1 MQLLLPI
8 MAVAKVDFSLKAIS
22 PITGN
27 LGITSQTDL
36 VEINPFLFVKIVR
49 ARNLFAHNSHNN
61 FYPPYV
67 EVRADKFQGRA
78 FCLWG
83 NSNPEWDQVFALEND
98 QIEKDGIKLV
108 EIFVRNNVDGYDQF
122 LGMIS
127 LEIFHIPKRFPTDS
141 ALAPKWFVLED
152 KRKRRC
158 RGELM
163 MCCWIGNQADE
174 AFHEA
179 LHLQLDNVLIGA
191 RHTLNTCSRV
201 YIMPRVWC
209 LRLDF
214 IQVEGLI
221 LEVDDPSESSD
232 IFITATFGNGTG
244 IASKLAKSNNG
255 NPIWN
260 EKDIFFAVAEPLDQI
275 LFLNVE
281 QGTLTRHKRLGT
293 CVFPVKNA
301 QTLLQDPERRIVT
314 MDVLQNGRFFVGK
327 LSMRATLDG
336 GYHMFDDDPRYS
348 TDVNPTDNGIWRPN
362 IGVFEMG
369 ILNAT
374 GLPAMKPHG
383 RTDAYC
389 VAKYGSKWVRS
400 RTVVNSLSPKWNE
413 QYSWNVYDPSTF
425 FVISVFDNSQL
436 HEEYIA
442 AGANDTRIG
451 KVRISLS
458 EMVIN
463 TVYNYS
469 YPLVQLQPS
478 GLKKMGEIQ
487 LSFKLTCPS
496 IANLYKKYTMPMLF
510 PQHFD
515 NPLSPAQ
522 LYELRQ
528 QTIEL
533 VRSNM
538 SKAEPPLRNEVV
550 DYMLDSREIVWSMR
564 RCKADFERINV
575 FLNCLVGIYTYFDD
589 IRKWK
594 DLVSPIIAHL
604 LLVILFFLPQSLLPA
619 IFLALIVHMLL
630 QFQIKPKTLSHVD
643 LHLSHVHTASIDELE
658 EEFDPMPSKFEDVI
672 LMNRYDRL
680 RVSAGRVVTQM
691 GEFAATM
698 EKLQSLLS
706 FQDSTATMLVMISCL
721 IIGIAALAVPF
732 RYLVFV
738 WFLYFLRHPMFRS
751 PFPPFYE
758 NWIRRMPSKLDSMI

>member
-1 MQLLLPI
+1 

-22 PITGN
+22 PITGD

-49 ARNLFAHNSHNN
+49 ARNLFAPNGHNN
-61 FYPPYV
+61 LDPYV
-67 EVRADKFQGRA
+67 EVRAGEFQGRT
-78 FCLWG
+78 FCLRG

-98 QIEKDGIKLV
+98 QIEKDGTKSV
-108 EIFVRNNVDGYDQF
+108 DIFVKDNNAWYDQY
-122 LGMIS
+122 LGKIS

-152 KRKRRC
+152 ERKRRW
-158 RGELM
+158 GELM

-179 LHLQLDNVLIGA
+179 LHLQLGHVLISA
-191 RHTLNTCSRV
+191 RHTLNTCSRI

-209 LRLDF
+209 LRLNLV
-214 IQVEGLI
+214 QVEGLI

-232 IFITATFGNGTG
+232 IFITATIGNGTG
-244 IASKLAKSNNG
+244 TLASKSAKSNNG

-275 LFLNVE
+275 LFLTVE
-281 QGTLTRHKRLGT
+281 QGTLARCKRLGT
-293 CVFPVKNA
+293 CKFPVKNA
-301 QTLLQDPERRIVT
+301 QTQLEGAPHLKTI
-314 MDVLQNGRFFVGK
+314 DVIQNERFFVGK
-327 LSMRATLDG
+327 LSMRVTLDG
-336 GYHMFDDDPRYS
+336 GYHMFDDDPQYS
-348 TDVNPTDNGIWRPN
+348 TDVNPTNNGLWRPN

-374 GLPAMKPHG
+374 GLPAMKPDD

-389 VAKYGSKWVRS
+389 VAKYGSKWIRS

-413 QYSWNVYDPSTF
+413 QYSWKVYDPSTF

-458 EMVIN
+458 EMQIN

-487 LSFKLTCPS
+487 LSFKFTCPS
-496 IANLYKKYTMPMLF
+496 RTNLYKKYTMPMLF
-510 PQHFD
+510 PQHFND
-515 NPLSPAQ
+515 PLSPAQ
-522 LYELRQ
+522 LYGLRQ

-538 SKAEPPLRNEVV
+538 SKAEPPLRSEVV

-564 RCKADFERINV
+564 RCKADVERIKV
-575 FLNCLVGIYTYFDD
+575 FLNCLIGIYTYFDD

-604 LLVILFFLPQSLLPA
+604 LLVVLFFLPQSLLPA
-619 IFLALIVHMLL
+619 IFLALIVYMVL
-630 QFQIKPKTLSHVD
+630 QIQIKPKTLSHVD
-643 LHLSHVHTASIDELE
+643 LHLSHVHTASKDELE
-658 EEFDPMPSKFEDVI
+658 EEFDPMPSRFEDVI
-672 LMNRYDRL
+672 LMHRYDRL

-691 GEFAATM
+691 GEFTAAM
-698 EKLQSLLS
+698 ERLQSLLS
-706 FQDSTATMLVMISCL
+706 CQDSTATMLVMISCL
-721 IIGIAALAVPF
+721 IIGIVALAVPF
-732 RYLVFV
+732 RFLVVV